1 MLFVFG
7 CLGLTIPPTRIPKDI
22 GTMKNAI
29 SNQPLSNSHFV
40 IESLRTRVPSPALSR
55 RERGLLSPSSK
66 VPERAK
72 YPKEYEGWSENANI
86 AL

>member
-7 CLGLTIPPTRIPKDI
+7 CLGPTIPPTRIPKDI

-40 IESLRTRVPSPALSR
+40 IESFRTRVPSPAFPLR
-55 RERGLLSPSSK
+55 
-66 VPERAK
+66 VK
-72 YPKEYEGWSENANI
+72 YPKGQSTRKGEGWSENANI